1 MKQGRRRWIP
11 VLVALL
17 VAVLLGPAGGG
28 AVTAV
33 EPRTVTASI
42 MIPAAALVPITDGY
56 DYVNNGYDLYVGSDH
71 GYFTAPVLFPVPL
84 VSIRRITLYAWDD
97 SADAYICVWLYR
109 ATPAAAGEGSQGQA
123 CTTNSAADP
132 QAPYGTATRPRQ
144 VNTAFHGSY
153 LWVRI
158 SAPGVRLY
166 GVKVTYAYETGA

>member
-1 MKQGRRRWIP
+1 MKQGRRLWIP
-11 VLVALL
+11 VLVGCL

-33 EPRTVTASI
+33 EPRRVAASI
-42 MIPAAALVPITDGY
+42 MIPAAALVSITDGY
-56 DYVNNGYDLYVGSDH
+56 DYVNEGYDLYVDSGH
-71 GYFTAPVLFPVPL
+71 GYFTAPVSFPVPL

-109 ATPAAAGEGSQGQA
+109 ARPVVGGEDSQGQA
-123 CTTNSAADP
+123 CTTDSAADQ
-132 QAPYGTATRPRQ
+132 QAPYGTSVLPRQ
-144 VNTAFHGSY
+144 VNTAAHGSY

-166 GVKVTYAYETGA
+166 GVKVTYTYETGA